1 MSTFLV
7 ANYIKESKMYPCPRC
22 KKLEMFKPNSPMLC
36 ECGIYKMLVK
46 SNPPYWMEVQ
56 KGTINEER
64 DKLYNNT
71 KLGR

>member
-1 MSTFLV
+1 
-7 ANYIKESKMYPCPRC
+7 MYPCPRC
-22 KKLEMFKPNSPMLC
+22 KKLETFKHSTPMLC

-56 KGTINEER
+56 KGNTNEER
-64 DKLYNNT
+64 NKLYNTT